1 MKNTTMDVSREN
13 VSWLKKLRDK
23 LGYRSM
29 DVVLSRIRKI
39 FIRLK
44 LEGEL
49 K

>member
-1 MKNTTMDVSREN
+1 MKNTTMDVSKEN
-13 VSWLKKLRDK
+13 VSWLKKIKDK

-29 DVVLSRIRKI
+29 DIALSRIRKI
-39 FIRLK
+39 FITLK